1 MNFKNKGW
9 LLIFF
14 IFSCGEEKLD
24 LTPFEDGKF
33 GVGVIT
39 RTFYDTSRK
48 TPSAGSFPEETS
60 RTLVTEIWYP
70 SIEGTSSEPVRNG
83 APELREAPYPLI
95 IFAHGAMS
103 FRTQSTFLCKHLA
116 SHGYVVFSPDFP
128 LSSFKKF
135 ANMNPA
141 DVINQSRDVSFL
153 ITKALEMSRTEGDIL
168 YNMISSEKIGV
179 TGHSLGGLTSILAG
193 FYEGLK
199 DERIRAVAPI
209 SPFACFLKK
218 EVFEGKSLPFLIIGG
233 DKDMFVSFDTNIE
246 RIYEYAE
253 APKFM
258 ILLKNGTHLGSLDLD
273 ISETFAFTIFSTFM
287 KAMATEEAE
296 NSFYQ
301 FLNTIG
307 DLSQCEN
314 LYENYIE
321 NQNINFVVGYPKD
334 FMLPERQRN
343 YEKAFVLAF
352 FNLYLKGYE
361 GWKKF
366 LSEEYGKKF
375 KDVII
380 KSSQ

>member
-1 MNFKNKGW
+1 MNFKNKAW
-9 LLIFF
+9 FLILF
-14 IFSCGEEKLD
+14 ILSCGEEKLD
-24 LTPFEDGKF
+24 LTPFESGKF
-33 GVGVIT
+33 GVGVVT

-48 TPSAGSFPEETS
+48 TPSAGSFPEESS

-70 SIEGTSSEPVRNG
+70 STDGTPSEPVRNG
-83 APELREAPYPLI
+83 NPYTKEGPYPLI

-135 ANMNPA
+135 TSMNPA
-141 DVINQSRDVSFL
+141 DVMNQPGDVSFL
-153 ITKALEMSRTEGDIL
+153 ITKALELSTKEGDIL

-199 DERIRAVAPI
+199 DERIKAVAPI

-218 EVFEGKSLPFLIIGG
+218 DVFEGKNLPLLIIGG
-233 DKDMFVSFDTNIE
+233 DKDMFVKFDTNIE

-273 ISETFAFTIFSTFM
+273 ISEPLAFTIFSSVM
-287 KAMATEEAE
+287 KALATEEAE
-296 NSFYQ
+296 NSFYN

-307 DLSQCEN
+307 DISQCEN

-321 NQNINFVVGYPKD
+321 NGDINFALGYSKE
-334 FMLPERQRN
+334 FMLPEKQRN
-343 YEKAFVLAF
+343 YEKAFILAF
-352 FNLYLKGYE
+352 FNVYLKGYE
-361 GWKKF
+361 EWKKF
-366 LSEEYGKKF
+366 LNEEYGKKF
-375 KDVII
+375 KDLVI